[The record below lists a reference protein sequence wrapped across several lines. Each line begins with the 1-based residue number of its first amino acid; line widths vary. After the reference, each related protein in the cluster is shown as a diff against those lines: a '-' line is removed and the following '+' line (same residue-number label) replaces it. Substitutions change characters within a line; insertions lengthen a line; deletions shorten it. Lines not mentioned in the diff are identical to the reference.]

1 MSKLSLDAEND
12 NPAIQKLNTIFDTL
26 FGKRSKLQAKTYTE
40 GVTHPVVQKEHF
52 TPPPDISVYKEKIEH
67 EL

>member
-1 MSKLSLDAEND
+1 MSKLSLDTEND

-40 GVTHPVVQKEHF
+40 GVTHSMIQK
-52 TPPPDISVYKEKIEH
+52 
-67 EL
+67 

>member
-26 FGKRSKLQAKTYTE
+26 FGKRSKLHAKTYTE
-40 GVTHPVVQKEHF
+40 GVTQHMAQK
-52 TPPPDISVYKEKIEH
+52 
-67 EL
+67 